1 LDTTILE
8 HKKTLLMAG
17 DSVTESGR
25 DRAIGI
31 GADSLGYGYVSCLAQ
46 LLIKH
51 NKENEITLINMGISG
66 NTIKDLRS
74 RWKNDVLDLNPDW
87 ISIMIG
93 INDVWR
99 QFDSPGLS
107 SISTLDEY
115 EKCLN
120 NLILLTSN
128 SVEKIILM
136 TPFLVEPNYSDPMR
150 MMVNGYVKVV
160 RQLAVTNGLV
170 LVDTQNKFD
179 LAMAKIK
186 PEELAEDRI
195 HPTIVGHN
203 LIAEAFMESL
213 FDDYQQPSVL
223 NG

>member
-1 LDTTILE
+1 MDMTILV

-17 DSVTESGR
+17 DSVTDAGR
-25 DRAIGI
+25 DRSIGI
-31 GADSLGYGYVSCLAQ
+31 GTHSLGNGYVSCLAQ
-46 LLIKH
+46 LLINH
-51 NKENEITLINMGISG
+51 NKENEITLINRGVSG

-115 EKCLN
+115 EKCLDR
-120 NLILLTSN
+120 LILSTIN
-128 SVEKIILM
+128 SVEKIIVM

-150 MMVNGYVKVV
+150 MMVDAYVKVV
-160 RQLAVTNGLV
+160 RQLTVRKGLV

-179 LAMAKIK
+179 LAMTIIK
-186 PEELAEDRI
+186 PVVLAEDRI

-203 LIAEAFMESL
+203 LIAEAFMESV
-213 FDDYQQPSVL
+213 FDDYQQPSIL
-223 NG
+223 NK

>member
-1 LDTTILE
+1 
-8 HKKTLLMAG
+8 MAG
-17 DSVTESGR
+17 DSVTVSGR
-25 DRAIGI
+25 DRPIGI
-31 GADSLGYGYVSCLAQ
+31 GTNSLGNGYVSCLAQ
-46 LLIKH
+46 LLINH
-51 NKENEITLINMGISG
+51 NNENEITLINMGISG

>member
-1 LDTTILE
+1 
-8 HKKTLLMAG
+8 MAG
-17 DSVTESGR
+17 DSVTDSGR
-25 DRAIGI
+25 DRPIGI
-31 GADSLGYGYVSCLAQ
+31 GTNSLGNGYVSCLAQ
-46 LLIKH
+46 LLINH
-51 NKENEITLINMGISG
+51 NKENEITLINMGVSG

-170 LVDTQNKFD
+170 IVDTQNKFD

-223 NG
+223 NE

>member
-1 LDTTILE
+1 MDTTILVP
-8 HKKTLLMAG
+8 KKTLLMAG
-17 DSVTESGR
+17 DSITDSGR
-25 DRAIGI
+25 DRPIGI
-31 GADSLGYGYVSCLAQ
+31 GTDSLGNGYVSCLAQ

-51 NKENEITLINMGISG
+51 NKENEITLINMGVSG

-120 NLILLTSN
+120 NLILLTCN

-160 RQLAVTNGLV
+160 RQLAVRNGLI
-170 LVDTQNKFD
+170 LVDTQNTFD
-179 LAMAKIK
+179 FAMAKIK

-203 LIAEAFMESL
+203 LMAEAFMKSL
-213 FDDYQQPSVL
+213 FDDYQQPSV
-223 NG
+223 

>member
-1 LDTTILE
+1 
-8 HKKTLLMAG
+8 
-17 DSVTESGR
+17 
-25 DRAIGI
+25 
-31 GADSLGYGYVSCLAQ
+31 LAQ
-46 LLIKH
+46 LLINH
-51 NKENEITLINMGISG
+51 NKENEITLINMGVSG

-136 TPFLVEPNYSDPMR
+136 TLFLVEPNYSDPMR

-160 RQLAVTNGLV
+160 RRLAVTNGLV

-213 FDDYQQPSVL
+213 FDDYQLSSIL
-223 NG
+223 NE